1 MLIHQTT
8 YSSENIAIGQS
19 HTLLLLFVINRVK
32 GNMAATKSR
41 KKRRIS
47 KHVLKSKESQQ
58 QSSELQ
64 SNENSAA
71 FQAKITKEQPKKKKK
86 TGKIKDPKEA
96 ERYLSAWKYRETAG
110 GWKFNKNT
118 QSWLFRHMYDVE
130 KISKVPFTLLME
142 YMEGLKGSTKTRVI
156 EDAERRAVRYKE
168 FEKTLE
174 INKNKNESEKN
185 ESSHESGEP
194 NFSSINELKSEI
206 SLATADTGGEDDQ
219 TRWKRLSDHDKR
231 KEYKRARKVLDLFRK
246 ENLEP

>member
-1 MLIHQTT
+1 
-8 YSSENIAIGQS
+8 
-19 HTLLLLFVINRVK
+19 
-32 GNMAATKSR
+32 MAATKSR
-41 KKRRIS
+41 KKKRIS

-64 SNENSAA
+64 TNSNSAA
-71 FQAKITKEQPKKKKK
+71 FQAKAPKEQPKRSKKA
-86 TGKIKDPKEA
+86 GKIKDPKEA

-174 INKNKNESEKN
+174 VNKNKNEGEHAKN
-185 ESSHESGEP
+185 ESSQESGGP
-194 NFSSINELKSEI
+194 NSSSVNELKSEI
-206 SLATADTGGEDDQ
+206 SLATVDTGGEDDQ